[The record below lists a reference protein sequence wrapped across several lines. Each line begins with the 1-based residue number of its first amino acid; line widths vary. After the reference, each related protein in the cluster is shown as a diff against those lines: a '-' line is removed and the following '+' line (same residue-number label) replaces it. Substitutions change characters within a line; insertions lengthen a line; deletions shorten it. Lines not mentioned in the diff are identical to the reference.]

1 MTRNVG
7 ASVVAGSINRTVR
20 YLVQHG
26 LADDQNTAFR
36 RPGTG
41 GRQEVVFQG
50 VDSLWLALKKREY
63 SETYARLLAE
73 RAYNVRM
80 ADGAL
85 IQMAYEFQGRRLLK
99 HRLAYLPSVRSDPFQ
114 QNPEV
119 YLADETFGDV
129 AAALAVSIPLR
140 FDFHASDERHQ
151 VLDHPKCHLT
161 LGDWPECRIPV
172 SAPVPPV
179 IFVDF
184 LLRSFYD
191 TRAMRWSERL
201 PREGLR
207 FEPSIH
213 DRERGVLHVVV
224 PS

>member
-1 MTRNVG
+1 MTKSVS
-7 ASVVAGSINRTVR
+7 ATVVAGSINRAVR
-20 YLVQHG
+20 HLVQQG
-26 LADDQNTAFR
+26 LADDQNTAFER
-36 RPGTG
+36 SGTG
-41 GRQEVVFQG
+41 GRQQVVFRG
-50 VDSLWLALKKREY
+50 VSSLALALKKREY
-63 SETYARLLAE
+63 SETYARLRAA
-73 RAYNVRM
+73 RAYNARM

-85 IQMAYEFQGRRLLK
+85 IQMAYEFHGRRLIK

-114 QNPEV
+114 QSPAV
-119 YLADETFGDV
+119 YLEDEAFGDV
-129 AAALAVSIPLR
+129 AAAVAVSFPLR
-140 FDFHASDERHQ
+140 FDFHASDERHR
-151 VLDHPKCHLT
+151 VLEHPKCHLT

-191 TRAMRWSERL
+191 TRSMRWSERL
-201 PREGLR
+201 PREDMR

-213 DRERGVLHVVV
+213 DRERRVLHVVV

>member
-1 MTRNVG
+1 VTR
-7 ASVVAGSINRTVR
+7 SVSPSRVAGGINRAVR
-20 YLVQHG
+20 HLVQHG
-26 LADDQNTAFR
+26 LADDQNTAFQR
-36 RPGTG
+36 SGIG

-50 VDSLWLALKKREY
+50 VGSLSLALKKREY
-63 SETYARLLAE
+63 SEAYARLLAA
-73 RAYNVRM
+73 RAYNARM

-85 IQMAYEFQGRRLLK
+85 VQMAYEFRGRRLLK

-114 QNPEV
+114 RSPEV
-119 YLADETFGDV
+119 YMADEAFGDV
-129 AAALAVSIPLR
+129 AAAPAVSIPLR
-140 FDFHASDERHQ
+140 FDFHASDERHR
-151 VLDHPKCHLT
+151 VVEHPKCHLT

-179 IFVDF
+179 VFVDF

-191 TRAMRWSERL
+191 TPSMRWSEDL
-201 PREGLR
+201 PREDMR

-213 DRERGVLHVVV
+213 DRERRVLHVVV